1 MVGPYRLVRL
11 IAQGGMAEVYRA
23 EQVLE
28 GDGSRPVALKVIR
41 PDLSESEEFREMF
54 LDEARTASMLSHP
67 NIVHIHEV
75 GNADGLLYMAMELVP
90 GESLAVV
97 ERTLR
102 ERGERLTDE
111 ALLAVGI
118 ATCAAL
124 EAVHARPKLVH
135 RDVSPHNLL
144 LTASGALKLID
155 FGIAK
160 AATNRSQTR
169 VGTTKGKAGY
179 FSPEQAMGRPLDGRS
194 DLFSV
199 GVTLYKLAAGV
210 GPLEGHATVQSR
222 HTALVR
228 GEWEPLARVC
238 PELPRGL
245 LAVVAR
251 ALQVK
256 PDNRFTDARAMREA
270 LEEVAREAG
279 LPLGAGALAGYVREQ
294 DGEVSVATR
303 GPARPRSTPGAHR
316 APPAPARAS
325 GSKRRLLGPLLGA
338 GLGLGVALGGLAV
351 LQARSG
357 EDGEG
362 TLRIDLAPRLSEPV
376 EVKLPG
382 GERQRLPVDLPKWKA
397 GRYAL
402 EFFTEGGTVRCE
414 ARVRPAQSTQV
425 VFLGSGCEV
434 AYLN

>member
-23 EQVLE
+23 EQVLA
-28 GDGSRPVALKVIR
+28 GDIARPVALKVIR

-67 NIVHIHEV
+67 NIVHIYEV

-97 ERTLR
+97 ERVLR

-144 LTASGALKLID
+144 LTANGTLKLID

-179 FSPEQAMGRPLDGRS
+179 FSPEQAMGHPLDGRS

-210 GPLEGHATVQSR
+210 GPLEGHSTVQTR
-222 HTALVR
+222 HTSLVR
-228 GEWEPLARVC
+228 GEWTPLARMC

-245 LAVVAR
+245 AAVVDR

-256 PDNRFTDARAMREA
+256 ADQRFADARAMREA
-270 LEEVAREAG
+270 LEAVAVAAG
-279 LPLGAGALAGYVREQ
+279 LPLGQGALAGYVQEQ
-294 DGEVSVATR
+294 DGEISVAQR
-303 GPARPRSTPGAHR
+303 GPARPRGTTGAHR
-316 APPAPARAS
+316 ALPLGEKAS
-325 GSKRRLLGPLLGA
+325 GAKRRLLGPLLGVGA
-338 GLGLGVALGGLAV
+338 GLAVALGGLAV
-351 LQARSG
+351 LQLRG
-357 EDGEG
+357 TEEGEG

-382 GERQRLPVDLPKWKA
+382 GERQRLPVDLPRWKA
-397 GRYAL
+397 GHYAL
-402 EFFTEGGTVRCE
+402 EFFTSGGTVRCE
-414 ARVRPAQSTQV
+414 AQVRPSQSTQV
-425 VFLGSGCEV
+425 LFLGSGCEV

>member
-23 EQVLE
+23 EQVLA
-28 GDGSRPVALKVIR
+28 GGTTRPVALKVIR
-41 PDLSESEEFREMF
+41 PDLSESDEFREMF
-54 LDEARTASMLSHP
+54 LDEARNASMLSHP

-75 GNADGLLYMAMELVP
+75 GDADGMLYMAMELVP

-97 ERTLR
+97 ERVLR
-102 ERGERLTDE
+102 ERGLRLTDE

-144 LTASGALKLID
+144 LTAKGALKLID

-160 AATNRSQTR
+160 AATNRSRTR

-179 FSPEQAMGRPLDGRS
+179 FSPEQAMGRSLDGRS

-210 GPLEGHATVQSR
+210 GPLEGHDTVQVR
-222 HTALVR
+222 HTALVQ

-245 LAVVAR
+245 AAVVDK

-256 PDNRFTDARAMREA
+256 PDNRFASARAMREA
-270 LEEVAREAG
+270 LEAVAVEAG
-279 LPLGAGALAGYVREQ
+279 LPRGATALAGYVQEQ
-294 DGEVSVATR
+294 DGEFSVAENS
-303 GPARPRSTPGAHR
+303 PARPRGKTGSHR
-316 APPAPARAS
+316 ALPRAS
-325 GSKRRLLGPLLGA
+325 GSKRRVLGPLLGV
-338 GLGLGVALGGLAV
+338 GVGLGVALGGLAV
-351 LQARSG
+351 LQGRSG
-357 EDGEG
+357 EEGEG

-376 EVKLPG
+376 EVQLPG

-402 EFFTEGGTVRCE
+402 EFFTSGGTVRCE
-414 ARVRPAQSTQV
+414 AQVRPSQSTQV